1 MYFLGGAGVEK
12 LLHYIREA
20 LKIICCLVLT
30 LMSIIVFMQVVNR
43 NLFDKSFVWVEEL
56 AGMCMV
62 GITFLGAA
70 LATSINGHTRI
81 DFVILKLP
89 KRGSTIMYMVGNA
102 ICAVFVCILAY
113 HSIPLMQGSFQS
125 LTPRLKL
132 PYAINYIIVLISAV
146 LMLIYLVALIIQD
159 WRKLKTIPKGA
170 KNSLE
175 ESLESSMEAELNGK
189 EELDP

>member
-1 MYFLGGAGVEK
+1 MGK
-12 LLHYIREA
+12 LLHFIREA
-20 LKIICCLVLT
+20 LKVTCCLVLS

-62 GITFLGAA
+62 GIAFLGAA
-70 LATSINGHTRI
+70 LATSSDGHTRI

-89 KRGSTIMYMVGNA
+89 KRGSTIMYMIGNA
-102 ICAVFVCILAY
+102 VCAVFVCILAY
-113 HSIPLMQGSFQS
+113 HSIPLIQGSMNS

-132 PYAINYIIVLISAV
+132 PYAINYVVVLVSAV
-146 LMLIYLVALIIQD
+146 LMLLYLMALIVQD
-159 WRKLKTIPKGA
+159 WKKLKTIPKGA

-175 ESLESSMEAELNGK
+175 ETLESSMEAELGGK
-189 EELDP
+189 EGMDE